1 VTDADTADDGS
12 LLKVEKLM
20 MPFVRNAALWP
31 VGFAVFGHASL
42 LAAIA
47 IILVY
52 RQGSAGAIATLAALG
67 LGTFFLCVRE
77 VRRRGRPAGISLI
90 LLLTWVGAFVVAWA
104 AERSGAF

>member
-1 VTDADTADDGS
+1 MAEADTADDGS
-12 LLKVEKLM
+12 LLKIEKLM

-47 IILVY
+47 ILVVY
-52 RQGSAGAIATLAALG
+52 REGSAGAIATLAALT
-67 LGTFFLCVRE
+67 LGTLWLVVRE
-77 VRRRGRPAGISLI
+77 VRRRGRPAGISSI
-90 LLLTWVGAFVVAWA
+90 LLLTWAGAFVVAWA